1 MKLLRGR
8 WQLSGNNLSLKD
20 LANSRWIWYKS
31 VLQLVAVLWQSRHHR
46 STFFPLHLGGL
57 GIFSLT
63 KQYKDQDAQV
73 HTVHVTLNTIHHLCI
88 KRSCY

>member
-31 VLQLVAVLWQSRHHR
+31 VLQLVAVL
-46 STFFPLHLGGL
+46 
-57 GIFSLT
+57 
-63 KQYKDQDAQV
+63 
-73 HTVHVTLNTIHHLCI
+73 
-88 KRSCY
+88 